1 MAEKNIDGI
10 LQRLIRILSQEIVTY
25 TKLLTSLEE
34 KQQAIIQGKVNE
46 MQLITE
52 KEQSILSDAKLTE
65 NERNLAISN
74 LRNNS
79 NSMKD
84 VENLTQL
91 IAVVETKYHSRLTE
105 IQESLQN
112 ILEKVALKNEQNKFL
127 LNHSIHFVQTMIKDL
142 LSSNENMNDLYAEN
156 GRRIDQKYLA
166 LLNCNSKD
174 KRPQDLE
181 DMKKLGSEMQKIIP
195 EIYKEFPNLK
205 F

>member
-34 KQQAIIQGKVNE
+34 KQQAIIQGKVDQI
-46 MQLITE
+46 QLITE
-52 KEQSILSDAKLTE
+52 REQSILSDAKLTE

-79 NSMKD
+79 NNMKE

-91 IAVVETKYHSRLTE
+91 ITVVETKYHSRLTE
-105 IQESLQN
+105 IQDSLKA

-142 LSSNENMNDLYAEN
+142 LSSNENMNDLYAQN
-156 GRRIDQKYLA
+156 GRKIDPKYLA
-166 LLNCNSKD
+166 LLD
-174 KRPQDLE
+174 RR
-181 DMKKLGSEMQKIIP
+181 G
-195 EIYKEFPNLK
+195 
-205 F
+205 

>member
-34 KQQAIIQGKVNE
+34 KQQAIIQGKVDE
-46 MQLITE
+46 IHLITE

-142 LSSNENMNDLYAEN
+142 LSSNENMNDLYAQN
-156 GRRIDQKYLA
+156 GRRIDPKYLA
-166 LLNCNSKD
+166 LLD
-174 KRPQDLE
+174 RR
-181 DMKKLGSEMQKIIP
+181 G
-195 EIYKEFPNLK
+195 
-205 F
+205 

>member
-25 TKLLTSLEE
+25 TKLLISLEE
-34 KQQAIIQGKVNE
+34 KQQAIIQGKVDE
-46 MQLITE
+46 MHLITE

-142 LSSNENMNDLYAEN
+142 LSSNENMNDLYAQN
-156 GRRIDQKYLA
+156 GRRIDPKYLA
-166 LLNCNSKD
+166 LLD
-174 KRPQDLE
+174 RR
-181 DMKKLGSEMQKIIP
+181 G
-195 EIYKEFPNLK
+195 
-205 F
+205 

>member
-1 MAEKNIDGI
+1 MNEKNIDGI

-46 MQLITE
+46 MQLITQ

-65 NERNLAISN
+65 KERNLAISN
-74 LRNNS
+74 IRNNS
-79 NSMKD
+79 EGMKD

-91 IAVVETKYHSRLTE
+91 ITVVETKYHSRLKE
-105 IQESLQN
+105 IQLSLQN

-142 LSSNENMNDLYAEN
+142 LSSNENMNDLYAQN
-156 GRRIDQKYLA
+156 GRKIDPKYLA
-166 LLNCNSKD
+166 LLD
-174 KRPQDLE
+174 RR
-181 DMKKLGSEMQKIIP
+181 G
-195 EIYKEFPNLK
+195 
-205 F
+205 

>member
-34 KQQAIIQGKVNE
+34 KQQAIIQGKVEN
-46 MQLITE
+46 MQKVTE

-65 NERNLAISN
+65 KERNLAISS

-79 NSMKD
+79 IDMKD

-91 IAVVETKYHSRLTE
+91 IAVVETKYHDRLAE

-112 ILEKVALKNEQNKFL
+112 VLEKVALKNEQNKFL
-127 LNHSIHFVQTMIKDL
+127 LNHSINFVQTMIKDL
-142 LSSNENMNDLYAEN
+142 LSSNENMNDLYAQN
-156 GRRIDQKYLA
+156 GRKIDPKYLG
-166 LLNCNSKD
+166 LLD
-174 KRPQDLE
+174 RR
-181 DMKKLGSEMQKIIP
+181 I
-195 EIYKEFPNLK
+195 
-205 F
+205 

>member
-34 KQQAIIQGKVNE
+34 KQQAIIQGKVKD
-46 MQLITE
+46 MQIITE
-52 KEQSILSDAKLTE
+52 KEQSIISDAKLTE
-65 NERNLAISN
+65 NERNIAISN
-74 LRNNS
+74 LRTKSDN
-79 NSMKD
+79 MKE

-142 LSSNENMNDLYAEN
+142 LSSNENMNDLYAQN
-156 GRRIDQKYLA
+156 GRRIDPKYLA
-166 LLNCNSKD
+166 LLD
-174 KRPQDLE
+174 RR
-181 DMKKLGSEMQKIIP
+181 G
-195 EIYKEFPNLK
+195 
-205 F
+205 